1 MKNTQKNNIN
11 IKKDEK
17 SAKSP
22 STNQQPNSN
31 GKKSFEKIQKEGKN
45 IETSEEKINISPKE
59 QADIFLFLEFFENLN
74 ENNLEKCQEILSTSN
89 QSI

>member
-22 STNQQPNSN
+22 SINQQLNSD
-31 GKKSFEKIQKEGKN
+31 GKKSLEKNEKEGKN
-45 IETSEEKINISPKE
+45 IDTNKEKIVISPVE
-59 QADIFLFLEFFENLN
+59 QANIFLFLEFFENLN
-74 ENNLEKCQEILSTSN
+74 ENNLEKCQEILTTSN
-89 QSI
+89 QLI